1 MGDAGT
7 VNEGSTAVFTV
18 TLDEAAETDYA
29 ISFETLTGG
38 DNTAEASDIGAMT
51 VTYQDAEGETQTLTA
66 DGAGNYIV
74 PAGIT
79 TLSVSV
85 ETTQDDVYEGEETFQ
100 LEATTESGASDT
112 GNATIVDDGSGPGT
126 NPDDDRPTL
135 SVSDPVVVEDAG
147 YVIFNISLSNL
158 SEEDVSFDLSL
169 GENSA
174 VSPEDFEGLEVST
187 DGGQTWS
194 TAESATI
201 AAGEVSLLVRTK
213 ITNDATPEDRESFF
227 LRADVTSGSV
237 TNTAGVASGTGWIID
252 DDLTVKLTMKE
263 LVSNEDQKIN
273 IANVKNS
280 DSRFEIKAYGADGK
294 LSEVSIVNN
303 PNSKVV
309 GFGVKGN
316 ATGDARELGE
326 NERIEIEFNDGVTEV
341 TLQYSW
347 LAPNEQAKYVLL
359 DADKNVISEHI
370 VTGVTDQID
379 NQFTASSPEQLV
391 KYITLSTPGHGEGNN
406 NGNDDYL
413 VHEITYSTGKSYALT
428 LDIDAG
434 PDVYNDE
441 QITSILITTPADTVL
456 SHGEN
461 LGLNADGN
469 TIWSLPLQE
478 GGGLIYTTDNG
489 TGIVTI
495 EGLKVSVPANF
506 EGNIEVTAAVSA
518 EYSYQNQ
525 AGETLIEE
533 TNGSDSVTSA
543 QYFTQEGTAEE
554 DVLTGTDAN
563 DIIIG
568 DVPGLKLVDGTN
580 YNIAFMVDT
589 SGSISN
595 HDIASA
601 KRSLEEVF
609 KTLKQSADG
618 EKAGSVN
625 VYLVDFDTQAGSHVS
640 VNLSDSDALAKLQFV
655 LDGMQSGGGTNY
667 EDVSK
672 TTANWF
678 YSNAVQNNDGT
689 NLSYFITDGL
699 PTYYQNSRQNNAQYN
714 EDGKGGYELSVV
726 AGNGQNTTQSVLNNS
741 KEGFALLD
749 GLSEIKAIGLGSGL
763 NAENLSDFDSD
774 GSVQTDINPEE
785 LAEAIVGQNV
795 ELPPADD
802 VVSGGDGDD
811 ILFGDQFTSPS
822 IEGNGI
828 SALKAYVADQLGGL
842 DVNSLTAEQVSQYI
856 TDNNEEVGEL
866 TEALGGNDT
875 LRGGEGNDILYGQG
889 GDDLLVGGEGDDLLY
904 GGAGA
909 DIFAWELGDQ
919 GKEEAPATDTVMD
932 FNLSEG
938 DRLDIGELLSDMDED
953 TIDKYIQ
960 VDTDDKGETVL
971 NISTKGGLGD
981 NGENA
986 DQHIVL
992 NGVDMGNQSSS
1003 DFLQSLLQDVPKTE

>member
-1 MGDAGT
+1 MDDGT
-7 VNEGSTAVFTV
+7 GEPT
-18 TLDEAAETDYA
+18 DPETDP
-29 ISFETLTGG
+29 
-38 DNTAEASDIGAMT
+38 DN
-51 VTYQDAEGETQTLTA
+51 
-66 DGAGNYIV
+66 
-74 PAGIT
+74 
-79 TLSVSV
+79 
-85 ETTQDDVYEGEETFQ
+85 
-100 LEATTESGASDT
+100 DT
-112 GNATIVDDGSGPGT
+112 
-126 NPDDDRPTL
+126 PTL
-135 SVSDPVVVEDAG
+135 SVSAPVVVEDAG
-147 YVIFNISLSNL
+147 YVTFQISLSNL

-169 GENSA
+169 GENTA
-174 VSPEDFEGLEVST
+174 VAPEDFEGLEVST

-194 TAESATI
+194 TADSATI

-213 ITNDATPEDRESFF
+213 ITDDATPEDRESFF

-237 TNTAGVASGTGWIID
+237 TNTGGEASGTGWIID
-252 DDLTVKLTMKE
+252 DDLIVKLTMKE
-263 LVSNEDQKIN
+263 LVSNDDQKIN
-273 IANVKNS
+273 IGNVNNS
-280 DSRFEIKAYGADGK
+280 DSRFEIKAYGADGE

-303 PNSKVV
+303 PNSNVV
-309 GFGVKGN
+309 GFGVNGN
-316 ATGDARELGE
+316 ATGDAKELGE

-370 VTGVTDQID
+370 FNGVTDQID
-379 NQFTASSPEQLV
+379 NQFTASSPDQLI
-391 KYITLSTPGHGEGNN
+391 KYITLSTPGHEEGDK

-428 LDIDAG
+428 LDVDAG
-434 PDVYNDE
+434 RDAYNDE
-441 QITSILITTPADTVL
+441 EITSILITTPVDTVL

-461 LGLNADGN
+461 LGTNADGN
-469 TIWSLPLQE
+469 TVWSLPLEE
-478 GGGLIYTTDNG
+478 GGGLTYTTDSS

-506 EGNIEVTAAVSA
+506 EENLEVTAAVSA
-518 EYSYQNQ
+518 EYSYVNQ
-525 AGETLIEE
+525 TGDALVEV

-543 QYFTQEGTAEE
+543 QYFTQEGTAED
-554 DVLTGTDAN
+554 DVLTGTAAN

-625 VYLVDFDTQAGSHVS
+625 VYLVDFDTQAGSNVS
-640 VNLSDSDALAKLQFV
+640 VNLSDPDALVKLQSV

-667 EDVSK
+667 EDVFK

-678 YSNAVQNNDGT
+678 YSDAVQNNGGN
-689 NLSYFITDGL
+689 NLSYFITDGQ
-699 PTYYQNSRQNNAQYN
+699 PTYYQENENRQFTYN
-714 EDGKGGYELSVV
+714 TEFDSSFNINKIDYTPGKIIYGRFDELLIDSNGNVYQWSLSNVGWKVNVVGQVNEAGDGGYEISMTG
-726 AGNGQNTTQSVLNNS
+726 GNGQDTTQLVLDNS
-741 KEGFALLD
+741 KAGFALLD
-749 GLSEIKAIGLGSGL
+749 KESEIRAIGLGSGL
-763 NAENLSDFDSD
+763 NEENLSDFDSD

-785 LAEAIVGQNV
+785 LAEAILGQNV
-795 ELPPADD
+795 QLPPADD
-802 VVSGGDGDD
+802 VVLGGDGDD
-811 ILFGDQFTSPS
+811 ILFGDQFASPS

-842 DVNSLTAEQVSQYI
+842 DANSVTAEQMNQYI
-856 TDNNEEVGEL
+856 TDNNEGVGKL

-875 LRGGEGNDILYGQG
+875 LQGGEGSDILYGQG
-889 GDDLLVGGEGDDLLY
+889 GDDLLVGGEGNDLLY

-909 DIFAWELGDQ
+909 DTFAWELGDQ
-919 GKEEAPATDTVMD
+919 GTEEAPATDTVMD
-932 FNLSEG
+932 FNQNEG
-938 DRLDIGELLSDMDED
+938 DRLDIGELLSNMDED
-953 TIDKYIQ
+953 TIDQYIH
-960 VDTDDKGETVL
+960 VGTDDEGETVL

-992 NGVDMGNQSSS
+992 NGVDMGSQSSS
-1003 DFLQSLLQDVPKTE
+1003 DFLQSLLQDAPKTE